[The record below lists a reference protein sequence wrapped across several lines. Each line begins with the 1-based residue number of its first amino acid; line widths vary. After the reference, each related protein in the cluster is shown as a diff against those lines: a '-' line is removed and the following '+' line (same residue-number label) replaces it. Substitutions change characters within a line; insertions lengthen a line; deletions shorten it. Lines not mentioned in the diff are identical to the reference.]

1 MISCASGKQLITFR
15 SNYSGGTNTLEF
27 GEQRVRLTRSG
38 QLLLAGDQ
46 TVDLSEGQ
54 KIVHLKGDKVSVE

>member
-1 MISCASGKQLITFR
+1 MITFR
-15 SNYSGGTNTLEF
+15 SYYSGGTNTLEF

-38 QLLLAGDQ
+38 RLLSAGDE

-54 KIVHLKGDKVSVE
+54 KIIHLKGDKLTVE